1 MAIQA
6 KLQQNHRS
14 SQILKL
20 LIQHGQLSKPTLLQ
34 ILKPKITDRRL
45 REILQRLSQKG
56 FIVTQ
61 YDKLFGN
68 RGVFYR
74 LTENPDRLKKIA
86 LLTGISHHEIN
97 PPFIRHSEL
106 LHSQG
111 CATWTVKL
119 GEIFPESKIL
129 CEHEFSHQ
137 NEYGKYFWVNKNKAH
152 FDQRPDVLLTL
163 PKADGTRGVCIAI
176 EIERHHK
183 SRKRLSEKIKKYTDE
198 SLVDGVIYVCSNDSI
213 QRRLIDAYKS
223 KTHHDL
229 IRIRNYKH
237 HFLVFAT
244 EKQKFENFNPLLIST
259 DGDTLRLKDW
269 IDTFVRLT
277 RFELR
282 DTSFTDQPQPAG
294 DTQL

>member
-1 MAIQA
+1 MPIQA
-6 KLQQNHRS
+6 KLQQHHRS

-20 LIQHGQLSKPTLLQ
+20 LIHHGQLSKPTLLQ
-34 ILKPKITDRRL
+34 IIKPKITDRRL

-56 FIVTQ
+56 FIVIQ
-61 YDKLFGN
+61 YDKIFGHH
-68 RGVFYR
+68 GVFYR
-74 LTENPDRLKKIA
+74 LTEHPERLKKIS
-86 LLTGISHHEIN
+86 LITGISLQEIN

-106 LHSQG
+106 LHSQS
-111 CATWTVKL
+111 CTAWAIKL

-129 CEHEFSHQ
+129 SEHEFSTQ
-137 NEYGKYFWVNKNKAH
+137 NDFGKYFWINKGKAH

-163 PKADGTRGVCIAI
+163 PKTDGTRNVCIAI
-176 EIERHHK
+176 EIERNNK
-183 SRKRLSEKIKKYTDE
+183 SRKRLVEKIKKYTDE

-244 EKQKFENFNPLLIST
+244 EKQNFENFNPLLIST
-259 DGDTLRLKDW
+259 DGDTLRLKEW
-269 IDTFVRLT
+269 IDVFIRLT

-282 DTSFTDQPQPAG
+282 DASFTDQPKPAG